1 MIKWINDKEKE
12 GIVTCYSTNMTF
24 NSVASIFLLNAYKV
38 LVGVDENSNII
49 VKPISKDRF
58 DMGDLESSG
67 LFDIASKKSYSRISS
82 TSLMSSIS
90 EMIGIKFSNV
100 PLKFKSI
107 YDKDNEYL
115 IIKVGKEKK

>member
-12 GIVTCYSTNMTF
+12 GVVTCYSTNMTF
-24 NSVASIFLLNAYKV
+24 NSVSSIPLLNAYKV

-67 LFDIASKKSYSRISS
+67 LFDIANKKSYSRISS
-82 TSLMSSIS
+82 TSLMNSIS
-90 EMIGIKFSNV
+90 EMIGISFSSV
-100 PLKFKSI
+100 PVKFKSI

-115 IIKVGKEKK
+115 IIKVGKERV